1 MISNEQLRD
10 LSEAYAADDILDI
23 LGMSNYDLVILLIEQ
38 IEENIDK
45 FQLRP
50 VDKYEL

>member
-1 MISNEQLRD
+1 M
-10 LSEAYAADDILDI
+10 SEAYAADDILDI

-50 VDKYEL
+50 VDTYEL